1 MHPNNKHLKSYDFVR
16 LIHANPDLKP
26 FVFTN
31 KFQTKTID
39 FSLSDAVY
47 QLNKAILISDYGL
60 TDYQL
65 PQGYLC
71 PPIPGRAD
79 YLHYLND
86 LITSETLPVKGLDIG
101 VGANAIYPILG
112 AKLYQ
117 WRMVGA
123 DINKQSVEIAQ
134 NNINL
139 NSSLEGLVEIRFQE
153 NPAHI
158 FSNIIKPEEYYHF
171 TMCNPPFH
179 ASEQEAL
186 KGTQRKLKNLN
197 LDKKAALNF
206 GGQSHELWCNGGEA
220 LFIKRMIK
228 ESKTFSNQVGWFTT
242 LVSKAANLPKLI
254 KQLDKLE
261 ATHQVIDM
269 AQGQKVSRILAWQF
283 SN

>member
-1 MHPNNKHLKSYDFVR
+1 MHPNNKHNIPYNFER
-16 LIHANPDLKP
+16 LIRVNSELKP

-65 PQGYLC
+65 PKGYLC

-153 NPAHI
+153 NPAYI

-206 GGQSHELWCNGGEA
+206 GGQSYELWCNGGEA

-242 LVSKAANLPKLI
+242 LVSKAANLPKII

>member
-39 FSLSDAVY
+39 FSLAEAVY

-65 PQGYLC
+65 PKGYLC

>member
-1 MHPNNKHLKSYDFVR
+1 MHPNNKHLKSYDFER

-31 KFQTKTID
+31 KFQTKTIN

-65 PQGYLC
+65 PKDYLC

-79 YLHYLND
+79 YLHHLND
-86 LITSETLPVKGLDIG
+86 LISPESKPIKGLDIG
-101 VGANAIYPILG
+101 IGANAIYPIL
-112 AKLYQ
+112 AVQLYN
-117 WRMVGA
+117 WEMVGTER
-123 DINKQSVEIAQ
+123 NKQSLEIAQ

-139 NSSLEGLVEIRFQE
+139 NPSLNGFIDIRYQD
-153 NPAHI
+153 NPAQI
-158 FSNIIKPEEYYHF
+158 FSGIIEIEEYYHF

-186 KGTQRKLKNLN
+186 KGTQRKLKNLD
-197 LDKKAALNF
+197 LDKKSTLNF

-228 ESKTFSNQVGWFTT
+228 ESKTFCKQVGWFTT
-242 LVSKAANLPKLI
+242 LVSKSANLPKLT
-254 KQLDKLE
+254 KQLDKLG
-261 ATHQVIDM
+261 ATHQIIDM
-269 AQGQKVSRILAWQF
+269 AQGQKVSRILAWRF
-283 SN
+283 PN